1 MIFLL
6 LLIASTM
13 EPTVTSGQ
21 RGYNATTEQNIVTPD
36 QLTKIKRDLDVVQS
50 NMAVFSEILSEMKPG
65 SENPSDVELLEV
77 MKQQGFHISFSS
89 FRTFPIE

>member
-6 LLIASTM
+6 LLVSSTM
-13 EPTVTSGQ
+13 EPTVTSEQ
-21 RGYNATTEQNIVTPD
+21 RGYNTTAEQNIVTPD

-77 MKQQGFHISFSS
+77 MNQQRVCLSFPHVLIV
-89 FRTFPIE
+89 F